1 MKIQFGQL
9 IIGPPGSGKTT
20 YCKNMS
26 KFLKDLGR
34 KVIIV
39 NLDPANEIVDNLD
52 FDVDICELITIC
64 DVMEHMALGPNGG
77 LMYAVEYLE
86 TNVKWLLDKLNFYRE
101 KSEVYY
107 FLFDCPG
114 QVELYT
120 HHSSMKNV
128 LSVIQN
134 KLDLRLCCVNL
145 IDSHYC
151 SDPGKY
157 ISTLLLSLTTMLHLE
172 LPHVNVLSKMDL
184 ALKHKNRLLF
194 GLDYYTEV
202 LDLNYILDRL
212 QDDPINSKY
221 KKLNQAL
228 VSLVEDFALVHFHP
242 LNKTEAR
249 SLLKLSQ
256 AVDKANG
263 YVYGNKEHVTAQ
275 AMLSSV
281 FQAQSEEE
289 RIGAERDVYA

>member
-64 DVMEHMALGPNGG
+64 DVMEHMSLGPNGG

-101 KSEVYY
+101 KADVYY

-128 LSVIQN
+128 LSIIQN